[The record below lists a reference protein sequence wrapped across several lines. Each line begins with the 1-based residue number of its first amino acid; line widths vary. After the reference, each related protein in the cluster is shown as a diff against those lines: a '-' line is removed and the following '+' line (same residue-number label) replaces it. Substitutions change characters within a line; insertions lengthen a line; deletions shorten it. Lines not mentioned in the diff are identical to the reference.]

1 MSGSSVIVNSSP
13 TAPARWRAV
22 VGTLALTE
30 VVSWGILYYAF
41 GVLVSPMQAEL
52 GWSQGML
59 GGAFSLALFVAALL
73 AVPVGRWLERHGPRG
88 VMTAGSCAG
97 VLLVLA
103 WSEVAHPLVFYALFV
118 TLGFPLASVLY
129 EAAFAAVVGFLG
141 RGRRTD
147 LSLLFLTI
155 VAGLANTVFV
165 PLTQW
170 LVDGHG
176 WRVALRSLAVVL
188 GVITIPLH
196 ALVLRGVP
204 GRSAKGLDREVLPA
218 GPAPEP
224 PRSRLYLSATAF
236 ALATVA
242 GTALG
247 VYLLPILIEQ
257 GFDPSFAATVV
268 SLTGIAQAIGR
279 PLFTWLRPRYSL
291 AFWSAALFL
300 PFAAGVGVLALAP
313 TRAVVIAGVCVLAM
327 TSGSLTLARTV
338 WTLELFPVTSF
349 ARVNGVLGLWS
360 LIGRAGAP
368 LAMGLGHDLF
378 HSHRPGLVALASA
391 CVAGGACAWLA
402 ARVGRGRG
410 SRELRR

>member
-1 MSGSSVIVNSSP
+1 MNSSP
-13 TAPARWRAV
+13 TAPARWRSV
-22 VGTLALTE
+22 VGSLALTE
-30 VVSWGILYYAF
+30 IVSWGILYYAF
-41 GVLVSPMQAEL
+41 GVLVPPMQAEL

-73 AVPVGRWLERHGPRG
+73 AVPVGRWLEHHGPRG
-88 VMTAGSCAG
+88 LMTVGSCAG

-103 WSEVAHPLVFYALFV
+103 WSKVAHPLVFYVLFAA
-118 TLGFPLASVLY
+118 LGFPLASVLY

-170 LVDGHG
+170 LVDEHG
-176 WRVALRSLAVVL
+176 WRAALRILAVVL
-188 GVITIPLH
+188 GAVTIPLH
-196 ALVLRGVP
+196 AFVLRGVA
-204 GRSAKGLDREVLPA
+204 GRSATPESHEPVPVSA
-218 GPAPEP
+218 PPEP
-224 PRSRLYLSATAF
+224 ARSSLYLCATAF

-247 VYLLPILIEQ
+247 VYLLPILVEQ
-257 GFDPSFAATVV
+257 GFDASFAAAVV
-268 SLTGIAQAIGR
+268 SLTGISQAIGR

-291 AFWSAALFL
+291 GFWSAALFL
-300 PFAAGVGVLALAP
+300 PFAAGVGVLAFAP
-313 TRAVVIAGVCVLAM
+313 SSAVVIAGVCVLAM
-327 TSGSLTLARTV
+327 ASGSLTLARTV
-338 WTLELFPVTSF
+338 WTLELFPVASF

-368 LAMGLGHDLF
+368 LAMGLGHDIF
-378 HSHRPGLVALASA
+378 RSHRPGLVALAIG
-391 CVAGGACAWLA
+391 CIAGGSCAWLA
-402 ARVGRGRG
+402 ARAGRR
-410 SRELRR
+410 